1 MLVNSPI
8 CKRIHPI
15 EFLVSYDFI
24 ALEKSGSPIIRRI
37 HPMDSPN
44 YRRRTS
50 KPRQR

>member
-1 MLVNSPI
+1 MLVTSPSYR
-8 CKRIHPI
+8 RIHPI
-15 EFLVSYDFI
+15 EFLRSYDFI

-37 HPMDSPN
+37 HPLDSLN